1 MPSAPKFKLVV
12 ENYLGCRRV
21 DISLEVGKVSYLRGM
36 NAAGKSSV
44 ATAAMALA
52 TRCADPLRL
61 GRYAGQYTHN
71 AGADGDVMIYVG
83 NDEGRIEWRGGAVF
97 DEIGDAILPP
107 LPEGMRELPE
117 LLAGRVARP
126 AGVWQHLLGAT
137 PTEAQ
142 LREELERIF
151 ADETAGAVSPE
162 LQGAVDD
169 VLAAVA
175 IGAAGDADDRWKVAE
190 DEAAAR
196 AISFK
201 REIEQGVAKT
211 LGLKISYGARKV
223 ANLRHDAWEPECEN
237 MTIAAAEAAVDE
249 ARAAEAR
256 WRREA
261 DKDAVSKEIKD
272 KAAEEIR
279 ALEPRLARLNA
290 DHSKASVDWEA
301 AHAALTAA
309 KQAGGDPEKDDEVI
323 AARAALARAK
333 EHSQSLRE
341 RAERYSDRR
350 ERGQRAKT
358 EIDQA
363 AREIERLEAEAAD
376 VREQLESGEGPGV
389 RNAFCPWCEKP
400 MLIKGDER
408 DDPREVERAI
418 TEGVI
423 AGRRER
429 VQDLGEAIGIA
440 KERIGKANERLIAVD
455 NESDQDTEPE
465 PRADDMAKAAA
476 AVEAAENAIAD
487 RLAALAKPQAVVAAE
502 IAERDAA
509 RKKRACEQRVADV
522 EAAMEANRRILKKE
536 IANPEAGQ
544 RRVLAAET
552 LRVAEGMLAA
562 IRFADWL
569 RRTNRVVIMWESVR
583 ALLKPAGLRASIAEG
598 KRDRLNKLVESFT
611 DRVHGISLDDWPT
624 MELGADWRFMVGGR
638 PAVTAAGSEHW
649 LARAA
654 VTCAL
659 TKMWGGRLAVLDGLD
674 ILYDANKAE
683 EALAGIAERG
693 GIALLVTRTSR
704 NLEDWTAAIG
714 NTSDT
719 DKCLSDGEVAIEN
732 IV

>member
-1 MPSAPKFKLVV
+1 MPSAPKFELWV
-12 ENYLGCRRV
+12 ENYLGCRYV
-21 DISLEVGKVSYLRGM
+21 GIALEVGKVSYIRGM

-61 GRYAGQYTHN
+61 GRYAGQYTRN
-71 AGADGDVMIYVG
+71 AGADGDMMLSVG
-83 NDEGRIEWRGGAVF
+83 NDEGRIEWRGGTVF

-107 LPEGMRELPE
+107 LPEGIRELPE

-151 ADETAGAVSPE
+151 ADETTGAVSPE

-223 ANLRHDAWEPECEN
+223 ANLRHEAWEPECEN

-249 ARAAEAR
+249 ARAAESR

-272 KAAEEIR
+272 RAAEEIR
-279 ALEPRLARLNA
+279 ALEPRLAHLNGE
-290 DHSKASVDWEA
+290 HSKASAAWET

-309 KQAGGDPEKDDEVI
+309 RSAGGDPEKDDEVI
-323 AARAALARAK
+323 AARARLAAAKEQAQSLQERAK
-333 EHSQSLRE
+333 
-341 RAERYSDRR
+341 RYADRR
-350 ERGQRAKT
+350 VRGQRAKS
-358 EIDQA
+358 EIDLA
-363 AREIERLEAEAAD
+363 ERALDTFEAEL
-376 VREQLESGEGPGV
+376 VGIRKQLEHDYAPTTG
-389 RNAFCPWCEKP
+389 NAFCPWCEEP
-400 MLIKGDER
+400 LLIKGD
-408 DDPREVERAI
+408 EVERAI
-418 TEGVI
+418 TDEVV
-423 AGRRER
+423 AGRRDRESELIEA
-429 VQDLGEAIGIA
+429 VKGE
-440 KERIGKANERLIAVD
+440 KERIGAAKDRLIEVD
-455 NESDQDTEPE
+455 NESDQDAEPE
-465 PRADDMAKAAA
+465 PGADDMAKAAA
-476 AVEAAENAIAD
+476 AVEAAEKAIAD
-487 RLAALAKPQAVVAAE
+487 RLAALAQPWEVVAATN
-502 IAERDAA
+502 AERDTA
-509 RKKRACEQRVADV
+509 RKKRACERRVADV

-536 IANPEAGQ
+536 IANPEAAE

-611 DRVHGISLDDWPT
+611 DRVHGISLDDWPK

-659 TKMWGGRLAVLDGLD
+659 TKMWGGCLAVLDGLD
-674 ILYDANKAE
+674 ILYDADKAE
-683 EALAGIAERG
+683 AALAGIAERG

-714 NTSDT
+714 NTSAT
-719 DKCLSDGEVAIEN
+719 DKCLNDGEVASEN